1 MKVLLESLAASMA
14 AATIL
19 SRMSDNRTSVVI
31 LRSQELEQPEHSKT
45 NRVNRVSAECRS
57 LNNY

>member
-1 MKVLLESLAASMA
+1 MKVLLESLGASMA

-31 LRSQELEQPEHSKT
+31 LCSQELAQPEHSKT
-45 NRVNRVSAECRS
+45 NRVNRVSAGGHNAEA
-57 LNNY
+57 